1 MGLAPNPYL
10 RANMARSVSVVLLLV
25 FIIST
30 LLFMLSA
37 PLIVAQQSINVRLD
51 PDDLLHI
58 PARFLILS
66 IKAFFLCR
74 QLAAFLLQH
83 IHFRELRPAQQRAHF
98 RLCNP
103 VQFKVGFMLCKE
115 FPAVLRRLILLK
127 DRSGFSILNRCGLLK
142 DRP

>member
-10 RANMARSVSVVLLLV
+10 RANMARSVSVALLLV
-25 FIIST
+25 FIILT
-30 LLFMLSA
+30 LLFLLSA
-37 PLIVAQQSINVRLD
+37 RLGVAQQSVNVRLD
-51 PDDLLHI
+51 RDDLLHI
-58 PARFLILS
+58 PSRLLIFS
-66 IKAFFLCR
+66 IELFFLCCE
-74 QLAAFLLQH
+74 LTAFFLQH

-103 VQFKVGFMLCKE
+103 VQFKVGFMLRKE
-115 FPAVLRRLILLK
+115 FPAVLRRLIPLK